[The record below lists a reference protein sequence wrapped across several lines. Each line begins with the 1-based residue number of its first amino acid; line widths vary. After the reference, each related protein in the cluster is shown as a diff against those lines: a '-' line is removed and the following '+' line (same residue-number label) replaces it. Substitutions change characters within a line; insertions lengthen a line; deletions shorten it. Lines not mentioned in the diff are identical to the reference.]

1 MAHSQRRIS
10 DHPLP
15 LALRVQGCLLGGA
28 CGDALGWPVEF
39 LKLSQIVQKHGPE
52 GISHFGQTRQGEVT
66 DDTQMTLF
74 TVEGLVRA
82 HVRGSLKGICHPPSV
97 VHHAYLRWLETQE
110 PGSYRRAV
118 GQEPDGWLITERR
131 LWAQRAPGNTC
142 LAALH
147 SNRTFGAAVEN
158 DSKGCG
164 TVMRSAPF
172 GFLAQRR
179 EDMASMFSIAVE
191 SAQTTHGHPSGY
203 YAAGALAAIIGLI
216 VQGSALEDAVQETI
230 RILHEHDGS
239 QDVWLR
245 LEQALQVAQE
255 PNWRNL
261 LPRLGQGWVAEE
273 ALALAVMC
281 ALAANSPRE
290 AILAA
295 VNHDGDSDST
305 GSITGN
311 ILGAIHGPAAFPQ
324 DWIEQ
329 VEMRDVIET
338 LAEDF
343 TAVLEGRADPEAL
356 WDRYPGH

>member
-1 MAHSQRRIS
+1 VDRAQGVSSIS
-10 DHPLP
+10 LGN
-15 LALRVQGCLLGGA
+15 RVTGCFLGGA

-39 LKLSQIVQKHGPE
+39 LKLSQIIQRHGPE
-52 GISHFGQTRQGEVT
+52 GISHFGQTRQGQVT

-74 TVEGLVRA
+74 TVEGLIRA
-82 HVRGSLKGICHPPSV
+82 HVRGSLKGICHPPGV

-110 PGSYRRAV
+110 PGSYRMALD
-118 GQEPDGWLITERR
+118 QEPDGWLITERR

-142 LAALH
+142 LAALR
-147 SNRTFGAAVEN
+147 SNRTFGAASEN

-179 EDMASMFSIAVE
+179 EDMTSMFEIAVE

-203 YAAGALAAIIGLI
+203 YAAGALAWIISLI
-216 VQGSALEDAVQETI
+216 VQGSPLQDAVQQAI
-230 RILHEHDGS
+230 RMLHEHDGS
-239 QDVWLR
+239 QEVRTR
-245 LEQALQVAQE
+245 LEQALQVAKE
-255 PNWRNL
+255 PSWREL

-273 ALALAVMC
+273 ALAIAVMC
-281 ALAANSPRE
+281 ALAAETPRD

-305 GSITGN
+305 GSIAGN

-324 DWIEQ
+324 DWLGN
-329 VEMRDVIET
+329 VEMRDVIEA

-343 TAVLEGRADPEAL
+343 TAVLEDRIDPEKL
-356 WDRYPGH
+356 WDRYPGW